1 MGGVAVAR
9 RNDEGS
15 KEMVDISARDGGRR
29 IHATLDDGSAAD
41 AKAVVTVV
49 DDGKLAR
56 GDALDLL
63 LAVDL
68 VSALYA
74 ADAAPCEVGRV
85 ANFERDFT
93 LIVERPPGVGGDEV
107 ESGGADRP
115 PILRFGVVAVGDVD
129 DVRSGVFADDEPGA
143 TTHAEAFALADGV
156 KPEAMV
162 TADGSA
168 RLPLHD
174 IAVAAT
180 EVALDEVVVANL
192 SEEADALAVLTAR
205 AGQARRLSQAADF
218 MFHQVADGEEQLG
231 DL

>member
-9 RNDEGS
+9 RNDEDS
-15 KEMVDISARDGGRR
+15 KEMVDISARDDGRR
-29 IHATLDDGSAAD
+29 LRVALDDGPAAD

-49 DDGKLAR
+49 DDGELAR
-56 GDALDLL
+56 GDTLDLL

-74 ADAAPCEVGRV
+74 ADVPPCEVGRV

-115 PILRFGVVAVGDVD
+115 AILRFGVVAIGDVD
-129 DVRSGVFADDEPGA
+129 DVRGGVFADDEPGA
-143 TTHAEAFALADGV
+143 TTHAEPFALADGV
-156 KPEAMV
+156 KPEAVV
-162 TADGSA
+162 TADGST

-192 SEEADALAVLTAR
+192 SEEADALTVLAAR

>member
-9 RNDEGS
+9 RNDEDSEGA
-15 KEMVDISARDGGRR
+15 VDISVRDGGRW

-41 AKAVVTVV
+41 AKAVVMVV
-49 DDGKLAR
+49 DDGELAR

-68 VSALYA
+68 VPALYA

-129 DVRSGVFADDEPGA
+129 DVRSGIFADDEPGA
-143 TTHAEAFALADGV
+143 ATHAEAFALADGV
-156 KPEAMV
+156 KPEAVV

-192 SEEADALAVLTAR
+192 AEEADALTVLTAR
-205 AGQARRLSQAADF
+205 AG
-218 MFHQVADGEEQLG
+218 
-231 DL
+231 

>member
-1 MGGVAVAR
+1 MVA
-9 RNDEGS
+9 
-15 KEMVDISARDGGRR
+15 
-29 IHATLDDGSAAD
+29 
-41 AKAVVTVV
+41 VV

-56 GDALDLL
+56 SDALDLL

-68 VSALYA
+68 ISALYA

-115 PILRFGVVAVGDVD
+115 PILRFRVVAVGDVD

-192 SEEADALAVLTAR
+192 AEEADALTVLAAR
-205 AGQARRLSQAADF
+205 AGQARRLGQAADF
-218 MFHQVADGEEQLG
+218 MFHQVADREEQLG